1 MRDEDSIGG
10 SVMNP
15 CKGCIYSFVTN
26 CGTYCQYI
34 LITEHRRPCP
44 PGKGCTVKKVQKGVK
59 NETD

>member
-1 MRDEDSIGG
+1 MS
-10 SVMNP
+10 NP
-15 CKGCIYSFVTN
+15 CKGCIYSLVTN

-44 PGKGCTVKKVQKGVK
+44 PGRGCTVKKVQKAQKGVK

>member
-1 MRDEDSIGG
+1 MS
-10 SVMNP
+10 NP

-44 PGKGCTVKKVQKGVK
+44 PGKGCTVKKVQKGAK
-59 NETD
+59 DEQSI